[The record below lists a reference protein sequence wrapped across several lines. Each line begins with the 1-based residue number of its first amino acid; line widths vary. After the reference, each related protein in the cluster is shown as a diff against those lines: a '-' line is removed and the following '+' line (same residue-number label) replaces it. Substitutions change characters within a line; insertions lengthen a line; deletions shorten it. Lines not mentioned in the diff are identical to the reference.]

1 VTGGRFT
8 LEGIAPCLQGEIP
21 SILATCSAAGEPNLV
36 HLSQVLFVDDD
47 HVAISNQFL
56 SKTAGNLTV
65 NPIATL
71 LCPDPATGVSFKLLV
86 RYERSERDGPRFDAA
101 RIQLDA
107 VAALTG
113 MQDVFALRAIDI
125 FRVLDI
131 SEVPTRGS
139 TPRP

>member
-1 VTGGRFT
+1 VTDGRLT
-8 LEGIAPCLQGEIP
+8 LQEISSCLQGEIP
-21 SILATCSAAGEPNLV
+21 SILATCSAAGAPNLV
-36 HLSQVLFVDDD
+36 HLSQVLFVDDE

-56 SKTAGNLTV
+56 SKTAANLTE
-65 NPIATL
+65 NPVATL
-71 LCPDPATGVSFKLLV
+71 LCTDPATGLSFKLLV
-86 RYERSERDGPRFDAA
+86 RYERSERDGPLFDAA
-101 RIQLDA
+101 RTQLDA

-131 SEVPTRGS
+131 SEVHTRGS

>member
-1 VTGGRFT
+1 MTGGPLT
-8 LEGIAPCLQGEIP
+8 VQDISPCLQGEIP

-36 HLSQVLFVDDD
+36 HLSQVLFVDDE
-47 HVAISNQFL
+47 HLAISNQFL
-56 SKTAGNLTV
+56 SKTAANLTD

-86 RYERSERDGPRFDAA
+86 RYERSEKDGPLFDAA
-101 RIQLDA
+101 HTQLDA

-131 SEVPTRGS
+131 SEVHSRGS

>member
-1 VTGGRFT
+1 
-8 LEGIAPCLQGEIP
+8 
-21 SILATCSAAGEPNLV
+21 
-36 HLSQVLFVDDD
+36 VLFVDDE

-56 SKTAGNLTV
+56 SKTAANLTE
-65 NPIATL
+65 NPVATL
-71 LCPDPATGVSFKLLV
+71 LCTDPATGLSFKLLV
-86 RYERSERDGPRFDAA
+86 RYERSERDGPLFDAA
-101 RIQLDA
+101 RTQLDA